1 MKNFLKMTLATLTGL
16 LLFAFVSIFLTF
28 AVVGAIASTG
38 ESKPVMPAKAMLTI
52 DMSTI
57 MLIRLFANLRQNRDT
72 ISLMSHEQYTYEDYF
87 NYIPDHLDRVELA
100 CRLATEHGY
109 KPVWFPE
116 GILGNNAW
124 EK

>member
-1 MKNFLKMTLATLTGL
+1 MVTNRMFLKTMRFCPKHHIKLTVFFSHL
-16 LLFAFVSIFLTF
+16 LCCNYNDQD
-28 AVVGAIASTG
+28 VV
-38 ESKPVMPAKAMLTI
+38 K
-52 DMSTI
+52 
-57 MLIRLFANLRQNRDT
+57 RLFASLRQNRDT